1 MIQGRPTA
9 PNNLEVKKVTEN
21 AVTLRWDRPD
31 SDGGA
36 RIKGYVIEKRDPH
49 RHAYTQVG
57 TCIST
62 DFTVRTRDWG
72 REQVQEREWEQW
84 VTISYAELF
93 TLHQDLE
100 WYQIHGLLLYQSPS
114 LSVPVQCERAIILV
128 TKKKI

>member
-1 MIQGRPTA
+1 MLLTQGRPTA

-62 DFTVRTRDWG
+62 DFTVHTYIPNIG
-72 REQVQEREWEQW
+72 RQQGNIHFP
-84 VTISYAELF
+84 IS
-93 TLHQDLE
+93 D
-100 WYQIHGLLLYQSPS
+100 SS
-114 LSVPVQCERAIILV
+114 
-128 TKKKI
+128 

>member
-1 MIQGRPTA
+1 MTQGRPTA

-62 DFTVRTRDWG
+62 DFTVHT
-72 REQVQEREWEQW
+72 
-84 VTISYAELF
+84 YL
-93 TLHQDLE
+93 
-100 WYQIHGLLLYQSPS
+100 
-114 LSVPVQCERAIILV
+114 ILV
-128 TKKKI
+128 TNKDWPISETV